1 AAGSDGLV
9 RAQGRDLLPRVS
21 GQDGED
27 RDWILTEYRDSCWE
41 YDPPVHCTMVRR
53 ADVKIVVHH
62 GSPATARE
70 RTGELYD
77 LEADPDELVNLWD
90 LPEHRELRADME
102 GFLLDAL
109 VATEMRERPRLAPF

>member
-1 AAGSDGLV
+1 
-9 RAQGRDLLPRVS
+9 
-21 GQDGED
+21 
-27 RDWILTEYRDSCWE
+27 
-41 YDPPVHCTMVRR
+41 MVRR